1 MALVIP
7 SASIAR
13 HWNGAL
19 PARLRRAPLEQFLRA
34 RGLDVS
40 NAGAARDSD
49 NVARATVFLLEAGVT
64 LYFQGAEDPPAKHQH
79 AALGLAACSIS
90 HALAALIEEPASWRI
105 AALISTAQVLRP
117 WIGLNAAALASA
129 LIAREFTVSLEKS
142 LPAAD
147 AELGKAAAAAVTRN
161 DPDSGAAVAPMILQ
175 RLARA
180 TDTAA
185 RQTNDYMISSH
196 IR

>member
-7 SASIAR
+7 SAAIAR

-34 RGLDVS
+34 RELNVS
-40 NAGAARDSD
+40 SAGASRDSD
-49 NVARATVFLLEAGVT
+49 NVARAALFLLEAGVT
-64 LYFQGAEDPPAKHQH
+64 LYFQDAEDPPAERQH
-79 AALGLAACSIS
+79 AALGFAACSIS

-117 WIGLNAAALASA
+117 WVGLNAAALASA
-129 LIAREFTVSLEKS
+129 SIARDFTVSLENSS
-142 LPAAD
+142 LGAD
-147 AELGKAAAAAVTRN
+147 AELGKAAEVAVTRN
-161 DPDSGAAVAPMILQ
+161 DPNASAAVAAMILQ

-180 TDTAA
+180 TDGAA

-196 IR
+196 FR